1 MGILE
6 RLFGNSGSKPVPVD
20 TIHPIFGS
28 IYMDTDSSWFAETSD
43 PFGCKGNPSLSIDGD
58 DTGPFLASV
67 DTFRQLRDNWT
78 SIASTIAE
86 TLLELNHNYFS
97 DNPDKQLET
106 ADGIWDTAELLSV
119 SVGPDG
125 NASLTYIFDWQLPGD
140 DHQITVYLEKW
151 NPTGTSIDG

>member
-97 DNPDKQLET
+97 NLNPNCSMYQICET
-106 ADGIWDTAELLSV
+106 FRIRLKKHSV
-119 SVGPDG
+119 S
-125 NASLTYIFDWQLPGD
+125 NSILTFPFF
-140 DHQITVYLEKW
+140 LE
-151 NPTGTSIDG
+151 